1 MHFCK
6 QFLSWGKVLYKETF
20 SHDLICDPIGIVV
33 ILIILKVPPM
43 SGMLGSSAFLCLA
56 VA

>member
-1 MHFCK
+1 MIC
-6 QFLSWGKVLYKETF
+6 
-20 SHDLICDPIGIVV
+20 ICDPIGIVV
-33 ILIILKVPPM
+33 ILIIIKGTSDGPM